1 MKGKALWVFAAIL
14 FIIVTGCGGN
24 RTSPSQSGSA
34 GSSSES
40 VSGVSISTSVSAQDE
55 TKNGSIDDRGDKNVS
70 ESAVSPW
77 GDRVFTKEEVNAK
90 LEAGLS
96 DVWENYQLNA
106 VLQNIYALP
115 ENVLASMENA
125 FGAYKW
131 ESYKGAFFNSW
142 EEFFTDHSGEDTA
155 VNMLRAVL
163 DLYGITPETAF
174 PTLSSKELE
183 KRLAENPKIDMSQY
197 ATYEDG
203 DAFFSYFSYYGCE
216 VLAQN
221 DYVKIEGVRDIT
233 VDPYELINRVAKI
246 TNISDG
252 PVYIRYAFI
261 DKSGSE
267 GIKDEK
273 YIKALRALPEYD
285 PAYDKIDALKG
296 DITTNAFFPKDILLP
311 GEVTYMNIVS
321 SGHTDYNS
329 HWYFETYPIK
339 DSEVEKQLLGEEK
352 GDDALASV
360 RIREKSEDIALIL
373 KNRTRPLEECEYQYA
388 TIRGT
393 LVNTDGEPLAFM
405 PFRLT
410 GTTEYSSTVETRECF
425 TSVDGT
431 FIAKVPVLL
440 YKTDETYARYTV
452 FVDGEKAPIDGKMN
466 TMVIGELFALDDEI
480 QEGVKYSDFIKG
492 RRIYGQKS
500 AFVQPTEA
508 KTYDMT
514 IVVPD
519 KLDYLV
525 YDYAEETDYGGQANY
540 YDYGGDIFATVKFH
554 DEERGAN
561 KTAYLNVF
569 DHDGNLILRK
579 PTGIQT
585 CCVEVSPDGTLV
597 GTNITPASIV
607 KEDEMDM
614 DYPANVGKA
623 TIFDLK
629 GNVVF
634 ELETGTRVI
643 AISHDNKYVAL
654 DVNGNDCVGIMEI
667 ATKKVIWQDYRGA
680 QIRFLIFSE
689 DDSVLYMGSQ
699 ECIAAYDAKN
709 GTMLWQTFTGA
720 GFPIDMIMSS
730 KYIYASPK
738 GGTGGND
745 DKLLCI
751 DRKTGKMKWTFQTGS
766 RGTKLTVS
774 PDETMLF
781 WGNDTGARDNG
792 LYILNAETGE
802 PLWTLNYGGQAA
814 WFTSDS
820 EYVAIKDYGILEVFD
835 RTGRKVATTSCGFN
849 SKMSWFVYIKDDLSR
864 ILNIAGGGGQ
874 GNSGWLYNMTLEDGY
889 NREFIDS
896 QRK

>member
-1 MKGKALWVFAAIL
+1 MKKMYALLLTVVLLVSA
-14 FIIVTGCGGN
+14 VGCGN
-24 RTSPSQSGSA
+24 KQADGSA
-34 GSSSES
+34 PVKEETVS
-40 VSGVSISTSVSAQDE
+40 VSVIEEKEPEPSVSLW
-55 TKNGSIDDRGDKNVS
+55 GDK
-70 ESAVSPW
+70 
-77 GDRVFTKEEVNAK
+77 VFTKEEVNAAI
-90 LEAGLS
+90 EEGLS
-96 DVWENYQLNA
+96 DNWEPYQINA
-106 VLQNIYALP
+106 VMQNMYGLP
-115 ENVLASMENA
+115 ENVLSSLENA

-131 ESYKGAFFNSW
+131 ESYTGVFINDWTEYFM
-142 EEFFTDHSGEDTA
+142 DHSGEDSGVEKVHA
-155 VNMLRAVL
+155 IL
-163 DLYGITPETAF
+163 DLYGITPETQFPAF
-174 PTLSSKELE
+174 SDSEIS
-183 KRLAENPKIDMSQY
+183 KRLENNPKIDMSQY

-221 DYVKIEGVRDIT
+221 DYVKIEGPRDIT
-233 VDPYELINRVAKI
+233 VDPYEQINRVARI
-246 TNISDG
+246 TNVSDG
-252 PVYIRYAFI
+252 PVYVRYSFI
-261 DKSGSE
+261 DKCGT
-267 GIKDEK
+267 DNADDTK
-273 YIKALRALPEYD
+273 YIKALRSLPDYD
-285 PAYDKIDALKG
+285 ETYDKIDFLK
-296 DITTNAFFPKDILLP
+296 DDTTTIAFFPKDILYP

-321 SGHTDYNS
+321 SGHKDYNS
-329 HWYFETYPIK
+329 HWYFETYQIPESAI
-339 DSEVEKQLLGEEK
+339 EKQYLGDEE
-352 GDDALASV
+352 GGAALAG
-360 RIREKSEDIALIL
+360 IRTNSKSEDIALIL
-373 KNRTRPLEECEYQYA
+373 KNRTRPIEECEYKYA
-388 TIRGT
+388 TIKGT
-393 LVNTDGEPLAFM
+393 LVNTEGEPLSFM
-405 PFRLT
+405 PFRFT
-410 GTTEYSSTVETRECF
+410 GTEGLSSTVETKEYF

-431 FIAKVPVLL
+431 FYIKAPVLL
-440 YKTDETYARYTV
+440 YKTDETYARYTI

-466 TMVIGELFALDDEI
+466 TMVIGDLFALDGEI

-492 RRIYGQKS
+492 KRIYGQKS
-500 AFVQPTEA
+500 AFVQPTEE

-597 GTNITPASIV
+597 GTNITPENLV

-614 DYPANVGKA
+614 DYPANIGKA
-623 TIFDLK
+623 TIYDLD

-634 ELETGTRVI
+634 ELNTGTRVI

-667 ATKKVIWQDYRGA
+667 ATKKIIWQDYRGA

-699 ECIAAYDAKN
+699 ECIAAYDAKD

-802 PLWTLNYGGQAA
+802 PLWTVNYGGQAA

-835 RTGRKVATTSCGFN
+835 RDGRKVATTSCGFN

-864 ILNIAGGGGQ
+864 MLNIAGGGGE
-874 GNSGWLYNMTLEDGY
+874 GNSGWLYNMTLEPGY
-889 NREFIDS
+889 DRTFIDK
-896 QRK
+896 QRQ

>member
-1 MKGKALWVFAAIL
+1 MKKKTALIMIGIMIL
-14 FIIVTGCGGN
+14 GLSGCGDKAVN
-24 RTSPSQSGSA
+24 STDSSQTPV
-34 GSSSES
+34 S
-40 VSGVSISTSVSAQDE
+40 VSQPTQDTDDKDE
-55 TKNGSIDDRGDKNVS
+55 TADM
-70 ESAVSPW
+70 SAETEDIRKTASLW
-77 GDRVFTKEEVNAK
+77 GDRVFTKEEVSAK
-90 LEAGLS
+90 LNEGLS
-96 DVWENYQLNA
+96 DHWETYELNA
-106 VLQNIYALP
+106 VLQNMYGLP
-115 ENVLASMENA
+115 ENVLSSIENA

-131 ESYKGAFFNSW
+131 ESYDGIFINSW
-142 EEFFTDHSGEDTA
+142 KDFLGDYSETDSA
-155 VNMLRAVL
+155 VDKLHAVL
-163 DLYGITPETAF
+163 DLYGITPDTVF
-174 PTLSSKELE
+174 PALSKAELE
-183 KRLAENPKIDMSQY
+183 KKVAANPKIDMSQY

-233 VDPYELINRVAKI
+233 VDPFEQINRVARI
-246 TNISDG
+246 TNISEG
-252 PVYIRYAFI
+252 PVYVRYAFI
-261 DKSGSE
+261 DKG
-267 GIKDEK
+267 GADGGDDTK
-273 YIKALRALPEYD
+273 YIEAFKAMPEYN
-285 PAYDKIDALKG
+285 PAFDKIDALKA
-296 DITTNAFFPKDILLP
+296 DITTLAFYPKDILYP

-329 HWYFETYPIK
+329 HWYFETYPITE
-339 DSEVEKQLLGEEK
+339 SEIEKQFLGDEK
-352 GDDALASV
+352 GSDALAGV
-360 RIREKSEDIALIL
+360 RTRQKSEDIALIL
-373 KNRTRPLEECEYQYA
+373 KNRTRPAEKCEYQYA

-410 GTTEYSSTVETRECF
+410 GTTEYSYTIETRECF

-452 FVDGEKAPIDGKMN
+452 FVDGEKAPVDGKMV
-466 TMVIGELFALDDEI
+466 TAVIGELFSLDGEI

-525 YDYAEETDYGGQANY
+525 YDYEEETDYGGQANY
-540 YDYGGDIFATVKFH
+540 YDYGGDIIATVKFH

-597 GTNITPASIV
+597 GTNITPPEII

-634 ELETGTRVI
+634 ELETGTRVM
-643 AISHDNKYVAL
+643 AITHDNKYVAL
-654 DVNGNDCVGIMEI
+654 DVNGNDCVGIIEI
-667 ATKKVIWQDYRGA
+667 ATGKIIWQDYRGA

-699 ECIAAYDAKN
+699 ECIAAYDAKD

-751 DRKTGKMKWTFQTGS
+751 DRKTGQMKWTFQTGS
-766 RGTKLTVS
+766 RGTKLTIS

-802 PLWTLNYGGQAA
+802 PLWTVNYGGQAA

-864 ILNIAGGGGQ
+864 ILNIAGGGGE
-874 GNSGWLYNMTLEDGY
+874 GNSGWLYNMVLEDGY
-889 NREFIDS
+889 SRDFVDS
-896 QRK
+896 QRNK